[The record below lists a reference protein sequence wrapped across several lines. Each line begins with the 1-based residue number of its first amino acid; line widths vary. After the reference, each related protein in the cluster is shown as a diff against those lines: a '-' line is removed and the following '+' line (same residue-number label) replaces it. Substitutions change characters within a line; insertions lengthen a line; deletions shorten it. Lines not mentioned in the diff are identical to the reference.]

1 MQAGCVHEGGKRA
14 RDWWMLAV
22 VEEGAHVRRGLERG
36 RRGGGK
42 GRTSP
47 RADVVGDTSCLYD
60 HERHEVEALHDNGD
74 DGDDSY
80 KPHQPP
86 RGRPFHSPPHAVCAS
101 RCMKPHG

>member
-1 MQAGCVHEGGKRA
+1 
-14 RDWWMLAV
+14 MLAV

-80 KPHQPP
+80 KPH
-86 RGRPFHSPPHAVCAS
+86 HAVVPFIRHHTQCAP
-101 RCMKPHG
+101 RDV